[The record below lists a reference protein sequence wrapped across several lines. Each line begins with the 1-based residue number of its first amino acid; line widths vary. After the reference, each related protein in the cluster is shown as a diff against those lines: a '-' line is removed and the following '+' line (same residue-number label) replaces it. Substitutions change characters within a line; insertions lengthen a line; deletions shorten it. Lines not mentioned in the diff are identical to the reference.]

1 MNIDL
6 TPIFQAVIA
15 LLAALITYRLIPWI
29 KSKTTNEQKSA
40 LRALIRTLV
49 FAAEQVYG
57 EGQGHEK
64 LNYVQQKLAQAGYFV
79 DVAEIEAAVGEYLNN
94 IPGMVYAQVQLPN
107 EPPDEEPEE
116 EEPEDED

>member
-15 LLAALITYRLIPWI
+15 LLAALITYRLIRWI

-40 LRALIRTLV
+40 LRALIKTMV
-49 FAAEQVYG
+49 FAAEQIYE

-64 LNYVQQKLAQAGYFV
+64 LNFVQQKLAQAGYIV
-79 DVAEIEAAVGEYLNN
+79 DVAEIEAAVSQYINKPVDGV
-94 IPGMVYAQVQLPN
+94 VYAQVQMPQ
-107 EPPDEEPEE
+107 EPPDELPPEMV
-116 EEPEDED
+116 DDGK